1 MSEID
6 PIATTQPY
14 RPAAGLPADGSGVSG
29 KLSTVFRVGVR
40 RCSMTYSAAGLAAEW
55 EPDVPTQRLT
65 KSELRDYRRGRDA
78 FVAEIARH
86 IGGNVL
92 LVE

>member
-1 MSEID
+1 
-6 PIATTQPY
+6 
-14 RPAAGLPADGSGVSG
+14 
-29 KLSTVFRVGVR
+29 
-40 RCSMTYSAAGLAAEW
+40 MTYSAAGLAAEW